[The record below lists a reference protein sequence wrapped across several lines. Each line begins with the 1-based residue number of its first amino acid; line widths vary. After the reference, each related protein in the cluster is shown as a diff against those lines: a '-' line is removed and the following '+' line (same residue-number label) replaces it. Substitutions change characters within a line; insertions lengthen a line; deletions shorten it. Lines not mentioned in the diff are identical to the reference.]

1 MRAGGTRSGG
11 LHQRGHC
18 DGVPRE
24 QAFISHTLEAARSE
38 IEVRADLG
46 GGGSETPSSLG
57 PHVAEISSLTSP
69 YKGTNPIRRAPP
81 L

>member
-1 MRAGGTRSGG
+1 MQGGPGVAVSTSAATVMGCHVNKRLFLTPWRLRDPRSRCG
-11 LHQRGHC
+11 Q
-18 DGVPRE
+18 
-24 QAFISHTLEAARSE
+24 TW
-38 IEVRADLG
+38 